1 MSRNDVCNFLSA
13 ADRKFRSATTT
24 ATREHAYCQS
34 EYFRVRCGVGEVLVI
49 THARYGRM
57 RISRCVREHFGYVDC
72 SVDVAE
78 VLDRHCSGRRS
89 CSIRV
94 LDDNF
99 NNVRPCH
106 DDLKSYLEVRHHCL
120 KGTINFV
127 STFAVLDSG
136 EVHELV
142 IIIIIIIIIKCKFLV
157 RLLQSCT

>member
-1 MSRNDVCNFLSA
+1 MAYNSVLAS
-13 ADRKFRSATTT
+13 DRKLESAT
-24 ATREHAYCQS
+24 TREHAYCQS

-49 THARYGRM
+49 AHARYGRM
-57 RISRCVREHFGYVDC
+57 RISRCVREHFGYVEC

-78 VLDRHCSGRRS
+78 VLDRHCSGRRA

-127 STFAVLDSG
+127 SYLCIVLHG
-136 EVHELV
+136 HAPQYLG
-142 IIIIIIIIIKCKFLV
+142 
-157 RLLQSCT
+157 LLIHVDD